1 MNENLLIETTIREYL
16 DLLKTGYDQSKLKE
30 ISDLLS
36 SKVQNFTGGFDLA
49 LFQLQKDY
57 LLILSKSL
65 IAMLEFDE
73 EKRLRY
79 LNRADELKKEIDRKT
94 AQKGKDETNPYK
106 SFLEWLLVLKKYYGS
121 DIDQSNDL
129 LYLVSATEQMMKSF
143 ENQKQQI
150 EQQKGKK

>member
-16 DLLKTGYDQSKLKE
+16 ELLKSGSDPNKLKE

-57 LLILSKSL
+57 LLILAKSL

-73 EKRLRY
+73 EKRLSY

-94 AQKGKDETNPYK
+94 AQKGKEETNPYK